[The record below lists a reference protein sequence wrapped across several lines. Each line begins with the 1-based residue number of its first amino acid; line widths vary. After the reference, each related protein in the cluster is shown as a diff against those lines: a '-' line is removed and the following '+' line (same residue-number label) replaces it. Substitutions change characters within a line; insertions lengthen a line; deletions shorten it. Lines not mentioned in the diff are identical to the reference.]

1 MSEKIE
7 KIYARKILNSRGEW
21 TLEVAAESEN
31 YKVKAGVPG
40 GASCG
45 KFEAK
50 TVEVDRAIKNVNEI
64 IALKLKG
71 LDPIKQEEIDK
82 LLLELDGT
90 EDKSNLGANAIVGV
104 SMAVC
109 KLGAKIRNIF

>member
-1 MSEKIE
+1 MNSKIK
-7 KIYARKILNSRGEW
+7 KIRARKILNSRGEW
-21 TLEVAAESEN
+21 TVEVVAESEN

-50 TVEVDRAIKNVNEI
+50 TVEVEKAIKNVNEI
-64 IALKLKG
+64 IAPKLKG
-71 LDPIKQEEIDK
+71 LDPARQEEIDK

-90 EDKSNLGANAIVGV
+90 KDKSNLGANAIL
-104 SMAVC
+104 S
-109 KLGAKIRNIF
+109 LIHI